1 MTFNDIKIIFK
12 NDSCSNCN
20 TCTSVCPVMNTHLS
34 LQSIN
39 HTMCIHCGNC
49 ISACDRNVKNYLDDT
64 QQFFEMLE
72 NGEQVSVIVSPDFY
86 AKFGDKASN
95 ILGYLRKKGVYKIY
109 DAGTGAMISLW
120 ATIKYLSDNLDNPDK
135 AFLSQNCSALINLL
149 ERYYPE
155 FIKYIIPVYSPMVC
169 AGIYTNHYL
178 NDKSALAFL
187 SSCISKKDE
196 INILGNSD
204 IKALNV
210 TFNRLSEYIDEDISD
225 YYSESDLTGNG
236 FGNLFPFAGTF
247 KDAVSIF
254 FPKYESVYSYDSID
268 NDTISMLKDVLSD
281 KDKESPLFIELTN
294 CTSGCVAGP
303 GNCPEHKSL
312 DFNSLFAAVS
322 DNSPTQFSTSE
333 IPEANF
339 HKLYKM
345 FEHINYNDFIRSFEY
360 RLHEQFEIPRSTSED
375 IFIAMHKNTP
385 EKRTINCGAC
395 GCKSCNDMVVAIA
408 HGFNKMENCI
418 HYMQDEFHIR
428 FHTDLLTNIPNAE
441 GFYIYAAEKIAANP
455 DATYAIAVAGINE
468 LNVINELY
476 GFKVGD
482 LIIKK
487 LANMYSSFA
496 GRHKGVAGRLAGG
509 EFLLCFEYSDEII
522 KSIHKIASF
531 DCKEFGVAFPA
542 TARIG
547 IYIDEDHSKSI
558 NSMVSLAQL
567 TKDKLDETSTYSY
580 LIFDEE
586 INKKIALE
594 AFVTAQM
601 YSALANKEF
610 VPYFQPQYNHK
621 THKMVG
627 AEVLC
632 RWFQDDDKMVS
643 PGIFIPIFE
652 KSGFVKQL
660 DKYMWEKAFE
670 TIRHWIDSN
679 KPYVPISVNISRV
692 SIIEEDFVETIANIQ
707 KKYQIPTDSIHFE
720 ITESAYAR
728 KPHIII
734 DRINKIR
741 EMGFKIAM
749 DDFGSGYSSLNT
761 LKDVP
766 IDILKL
772 DMGFLRG
779 DNVDKGESIIRHVVS
794 MAREL
799 GLSIVTEGVEK
810 LEQAD
815 FLKHVGCSI
824 VQGFYYARPMPINH
838 FEELCYTSI

>member
-1 MTFNDIKIIFK
+1 
-12 NDSCSNCN
+12 
-20 TCTSVCPVMNTHLS
+20 MNTHPTLS
-34 LQSIN
+34 SIN
-39 HTMCIHCGNC
+39 PSMCIHCGNC
-49 ISACDRNVKNYLDDT
+49 LAACNNNAINFCDDT
-64 QQFFEMLE
+64 DALFNSLE
-72 NGEQVSVIVSPDFY
+72 NGEKISLIISPDFY
-86 AKFGDKASN
+86 INFGDKAYN
-95 ILGYLRKKGVYKIY
+95 ILGYLKSNGVYKIY
-109 DAGTGAMISLW
+109 DAGIGAMISLW
-120 ATIKYLSDNLDNPDK
+120 ATVKYLSDNLDNPDK
-135 AFLSQNCSALINLL
+135 AFLSQNCSALINLI
-149 ERYYPE
+149 ERFYPE
-155 FIKYIIPVYSPMVC
+155 FIKYIIPVYSPMIC
-169 AGIYTNHYL
+169 TGIYVNHYL
-178 NDKSALAFL
+178 NDRSKLAFL

-196 INILGNSD
+196 LSILGKLKID
-204 IKALNV
+204 AFNV
-210 TFNRLSEYIDEDISD
+210 TFNNLSNSIDGDISSF
-225 YYSESDLTGNG
+225 YSESDMKSDGI
-236 FGNLFPFAGTF
+236 GNLFPFATSF
-247 KDAVSIF
+247 KDAISKF
-254 FPKYESVYSYDSID
+254 FPKYKSVMSYDCID
-268 NDTISMLKDVLSD
+268 AHKISMLNDIIKNKNQDM
-281 KDKESPLFIELTN
+281 PLIIELVN
-294 CTSGCVAGP
+294 CKSGCIAGP
-303 GNCPEHKSL
+303 GNCLEDNSDLSEIFKSVSSNF
-312 DFNSLFAAVS
+312 DSQFNST
-322 DNSPTQFSTSE
+322 DM
-333 IPEANF
+333 PESNF
-339 HKLYKM
+339 HKLHRL
-345 FEHINYNDFIRSFEY
+345 FENLNYNDFIRCFEY
-360 RLHEQFEIPRSTSED
+360 KLHEQIDIPQSTYDEIFMD
-375 IFIAMHKNTP
+375 MHKNTE
-385 EKRTINCGAC
+385 EKRNINCGAC
-395 GCKSCNDMVVAIA
+395 GYKSCMEMVKAIV
-408 HGFNKMENCI
+408 HGSNKKENCI
-418 HYMQDEFHIR
+418 HYMHDEFHIR
-428 FHTDLLTNIPNAE
+428 YHTDYLTNIPNAE
-441 GFYIYAAEKIAANP
+441 GFYCYAAEKINANP
-455 DATYAIAVAGINE
+455 NSVYAIAVAGINE

-476 GFKVGD
+476 GFRVGD

-487 LANMYSSFA
+487 SAALFSSFTKA
-496 GRHKGVAGRLAGG
+496 HNGIAGRLAGG

-522 KSIHKIASF
+522 ENIHKIASH
-531 DCKEFGVAFPA
+531 DCKEYGVAFPA

-547 IYIDEDHSKSI
+547 IYIDYDHSKSI
-558 NSMVSLAQL
+558 NAMVSLAQL

-580 LIFDEE
+580 LIFNEE
-586 INKKIALE
+586 INEKIALE
-594 AFVTAQM
+594 TFVTAQM
-601 YSALANKEF
+601 YSALANNEF

-660 DKYMWEKAFE
+660 DKYMWEKAFA
-670 TIRHWIDSN
+670 TVRNWIDSN

-692 SIIEEDFVETIANIQ
+692 SIIEEDFVETIENIQ
-707 KKYQIPTDSIHFE
+707 KKYMIPTDSIHFE